1 MQKSSASEQSSPTNK
16 AEANG
21 PPETWGPRN
30 NEVVRILEMFRT
42 MHLIRAFDH
51 AAARAW
57 HEGRVRGSVHQYI
70 GEEAI
75 AVGVCAN
82 LRRVDYLASYHRG
95 HGHAIAKGADVTRM
109 MKELFG
115 RFFCWHDRRER
126 GGRRWGYHRS
136 RRSAGCEAPW

>member
-1 MQKSSASEQSSPTNK
+1 MQEPSASERSSATDK
-16 AEANG
+16 TEANG
-21 PPETWGPRN
+21 SPEAWVPHS
-30 NEVVRILEMFRT
+30 NEVVRIVEMFRT

-57 HEGRVRGSVHQYI
+57 HEGRVRDSVHQYI

-95 HGHAIAKGADVTRM
+95 HGHAIAKGADVTSM
-109 MKELFG
+109 MKALFG
-115 RFFCWHDRRER
+115 RV
-126 GGRRWGYHRS
+126 GGTCG
-136 RRSAGCEAPW
+136 GK